1 MLPHYC
7 RHCRRRTA
15 AAITVLQPPPPRC
28 RHLCHRASNTATATA
43 LTMPLLARFRCHR
56 ATIKQ
61 QPPPPSPYFFSH
73 LRLVLSLCRV
83 TFCLMRNPFFL
94 ISCHRVQGLHRKK
107 CNQTIIEPYI
117 RADYNLEI
125 LGQKWRALTNCL
137 ALRICQ
143 NLVLGKNNQ
152 VSLTIGQI
160 LGTIAEALSKQKK
173 KFGLEKIGLF
183 GPLFPPKGS
192 EKL

>member
-1 MLPHYC
+1 ML
-7 RHCRRRTA
+7 
-15 AAITVLQPPPPRC
+15 LPPPPRC
-28 RHLCHRASNTATATA
+28 RHLCHRAANTATATA
-43 LTMPLLARFRCHR
+43 LTMPPPARFRCYR
-56 ATIKQ
+56 AAAK
-61 QPPPPSPYFFSH
+61 QPPLPPSPSFFSC

-94 ISCHRVQGLHRKK
+94 ISCHRVQGLHRKNR
-107 CNQTIIEPYI
+107 NQTIIELYI

-152 VSLTIGQI
+152 VLLTIGQI
-160 LGTIAEALSKQKK
+160 LGTIADNTGWLTCQQK
-173 KFGLEKIGLF
+173 
-183 GPLFPPKGS
+183 S
-192 EKL
+192 